1 MQNSKSRNDR
11 MSRAGAQKPA
21 NYRKAWLD
29 IVKRYDEPT
38 SAPKAVRTRLYST
51 VGMEA

>member
-11 MSRAGAQKPA
+11 MSRAEAHKPA

-29 IVKRYDEPT
+29 ISKRYGEPT
-38 SAPKAVRTRLYST
+38 AAHKAVRTRLYST

>member
-11 MSRAGAQKPA
+11 MNRAEAQKPA

-29 IVKRYDEPT
+29 IVRRYDEPT
-38 SAPKAVRTRLYST
+38 AAPKAVRTRLYST

>member
-1 MQNSKSRNDR
+1 MLNSKSKNDR

-38 SAPKAVRTRLYST
+38 AAPKAVRARLYST

>member
-11 MSRAGAQKPA
+11 MIRAGTQKPA
-21 NYRKAWLD
+21 SYRKAWLD

-38 SAPKAVRTRLYST
+38 SAPKSVRTRLYST